1 MVCLPSGMYYLV
13 NKVVL
18 PGSFSQIFCL
28 SCLLNTSAFDFL
40 NWRPL
45 NFGTFGNYG
54 DYGNLCGYPIPRS
67 ADDSSG
73 VPHTRQITAEQSPQ
87 VSGSFTSRAQL
98 GQ

>member
-28 SCLLNTSAFDFL
+28 SYLLNTSAFDFL

-45 NFGTFGNYG
+45 NFGTFG
-54 DYGNLCGYPIPRS
+54 P
-67 ADDSSG
+67 
-73 VPHTRQITAEQSPQ
+73 AERERLWQSLWLSNPQ
-87 VSGSFTSRAQL
+87 VG
-98 GQ
+98 G